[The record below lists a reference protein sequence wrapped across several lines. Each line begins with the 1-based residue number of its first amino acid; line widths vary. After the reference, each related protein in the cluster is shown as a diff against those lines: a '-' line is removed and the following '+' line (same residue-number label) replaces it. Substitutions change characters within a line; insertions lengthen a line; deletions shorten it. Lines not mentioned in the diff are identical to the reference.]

1 MIDEMY
7 EGHNEMDISRDP
19 SDYIED
25 DAFASDDSGDEAS
38 PVALVP
44 GKNGV
49 AWREIEKYRERK
61 ALESFLKDDL
71 YGEFDFQQ
79 ILD

>member
-1 MIDEMY
+1 MINEIY
-7 EGHNEMDISRDP
+7 EDRGEMDISRSS
-19 SDYIED
+19 SDYLED
-25 DAFASDDSGDEAS
+25 DIYVGDDGSENAH
-38 PVALVP
+38 PAALIQDR
-44 GKNGV
+44 NGV

-71 YGEFDFQQ
+71 YDDLDIYT